1 MTAHFAPWAAADKEP
16 RSFRQLSP
24 WVHSRL
30 AALGPALG
38 AARKERRAVAGFGLW
53 TTRITAVLS
62 TLVHHGTGHQR
73 ALSPGEMDGFAPARA
88 CRAEPY
94 RITARRKIMRTPK
107 MRVSTA
113 Y

>member
-62 TLVHHGTGHQR
+62 TLVHHGMGHQPLVHHGMGHQLR
-73 ALSPGEMDGFAPARA
+73 S
-88 CRAEPY
+88 
-94 RITARRKIMRTPK
+94 TH
-107 MRVSTA
+107 RVSRRRSGCA
-113 Y
+113 KV

>member
-38 AARKERRAVAGFGLW
+38 AARNERRAVAGFGLW

-62 TLVHHGTGHQR
+62 TLVHHGTGHQLHSHAR
-73 ALSPGEMDGFAPARA
+73 VENADSRPPKSGRKSALWSW
-88 CRAEPY
+88 
-94 RITARRKIMRTPK
+94 
-107 MRVSTA
+107 
-113 Y
+113 